1 MLNKEA
7 KLQFRII
14 SKALDMTSV
23 GVIITDGDLPKNPII
38 YVNSGFERITGY
50 TSDEV
55 MGKNCGM
62 LQGRKTDKA
71 ALAKIS
77 QAVKNRTNVNVFL
90 QNYRKNGEIFFNE
103 LTIDPIYDEES
114 GKNYFIGI
122 QRDVTREEK
131 YKMLLEDSIEEI
143 VKMSTPIVPVQEG
156 VAVLPLVGALS
167 TDRFEEMTQNVASYL
182 DDNHIDYL
190 IMDIS
195 GLADFNDDIAAN
207 LIKFL
212 ALTKLTGVSL
222 MLTGVS
228 PKFAMLMVNYDSRL
242 PNIPTFSTVREALKN
257 V

>member
-14 SKALDMTSV
+14 SKALNMTSV
-23 GVIITDGDLPKNPII
+23 GVVITDGDLPENPII

-50 TSDEV
+50 TSEEV

-182 DDNHIDYL
+182 DDSHIDYL

-195 GLADFNDDIAAN
+195 GLADFNDDVAAN

>member
-7 KLQFRII
+7 ELQFNII
-14 SKALDMTSV
+14 LKALNMSSV

-38 YVNSGFERITGY
+38 YVNAGFERITGY
-50 TSDEV
+50 QADEV
-55 MGKNCGM
+55 LGKNCNM
-62 LQGRKTDKA
+62 LQGKKTDKTA
-71 ALAKIS
+71 TQKIS
-77 QAVKNRTNVNVFL
+77 QAVKNRTSVNVFL

-103 LTIDPIYDEES
+103 LTIDPIYDEAS
-114 GKNYFIGI
+114 GKSYFIGI
-122 QRDVTREEK
+122 QRDVTCEEK

-143 VKMSTPIVPVQEG
+143 VKMSTPIVPVQDG

-167 TDRFEEMTQNVASYL
+167 TDRFEEMTRNVAAYL
-182 DDNHIDYL
+182 DENHIDYL

-195 GLADFNDDIAAN
+195 ALANFTEEVAAN

-222 MLTGVS
+222 VLTGVS

-242 PNIPTFSTVREALKN
+242 PNIPTYSTVREALKN